1 MDIELEIVH
10 AKSNKPL
17 VTLLDILDTF
27 TVREL
32 KNSIAGKK
40 PKYKDIN
47 RQELRLEPKGKPLK
61 DDQTLAEL
69 GLKNGAIVYFKVR
82 SDSLDSVLDDLL
94 LAGPRPADRLDH
106 GVPQRVRGADVRLS
120 LVLHPTLAGIRG
132 LGRRH
137 PGPLHHPSCPI
148 QPKSTPTPPL
158 PTPVR

>member
-17 VTLLDILDTF
+17 VTLLDILDSF

-32 KNSIAGKK
+32 KTSIAGKK

-69 GLKNGAIVYFKVR
+69 GLKSGAIVYFKV
-82 SDSLDSVLDDLL
+82 
-94 LAGPRPADRLDH
+94 GPE
-106 GVPQRVRGADVRLS
+106 
-120 LVLHPTLAGIRG
+120 
-132 LGRRH
+132 RH
-137 PGPLHHPSCPI
+137 NIALTDMFS
-148 QPKSTPTPPL
+148 
-158 PTPVR
+158 